1 MTRSATSFPREHRHT
16 PVTTYALR
24 QQAGIPYE
32 VARTVC
38 SGCGRLLAERRLR
51 RTAA

>member
-1 MTRSATSFPREHRHT
+1 MSESAAPARRLHRHQ
-16 PVTTYALR
+16 PATTYVLR

-38 SGCGRLLAERRLR
+38 TQCGRVLDERRLR
-51 RTAA
+51 RAAA

>member
-1 MTRSATSFPREHRHT
+1 MTRTQRSTTAAHRHR
-16 PVTTYALR
+16 PVTTYVLR

-38 SGCGRLLAERRLR
+38 AQCGRLLDERRVR
-51 RTAA
+51 RPAA